1 VTVKATDVKVGDK
14 VSVRER
20 EILVTRIDQ
29 NFLGRDNMLCL
40 VESTEERWT
49 CVPLPHDMDVEVL

>member
-1 VTVKATDVKVGDK
+1 VTVKATDVKLGDR
-14 VSVRER
+14 VSVRDR

-29 NFLGRDNMLCL
+29 NFLGRANMLCL
-40 VESTEERWT
+40 VESTDERWT